1 MVDSGTSA
9 GFPRTR
15 QDFFFNRLLSGE
27 SILYNPPIMRH
38 DHVIIPVRS
47 LARVAGLMLCM
58 LVLPLSIMPVASL
71 FAAGLVEVTELLAH
85 PDHYNHQVVTVSG
98 RVSSFQL
105 ATNRDGQP
113 AFGFLLQDTAG
124 TVKVVG
130 LGKADVREGDYV
142 VVEGIFSRL
151 RQAGRAIVYN
161 EIKATSVQSMAKMNP
176 DLVG

>member
-1 MVDSGTSA
+1 M
-9 GFPRTR
+9 
-15 QDFFFNRLLSGE
+15 
-27 SILYNPPIMRH
+27 YNPTNMLQRH
-38 DHVIIPVRS
+38 DTVFGPARLRS
-47 LARVAGLMLCM
+47 LALLLGT
-58 LVLPLSIMPVASL
+58 LVLAVSTIPVGSLS
-71 FAAGLVEVTELLAH
+71 AAALVEVTELLAH
-85 PDHYNHQVVTVSG
+85 PDHYDHQVVTVSG
-98 RVSSFQL
+98 RVTSFQL
-105 ATNRDGQP
+105 ATNREGQP

-142 VVEGIFSRL
+142 VVEGVFSRL

>member
-1 MVDSGTSA
+1 M
-9 GFPRTR
+9 R
-15 QDFFFNRLLSGE
+15 
-27 SILYNPPIMRH
+27 NPYPTETF
-38 DHVIIPVRS
+38 RS
-47 LARVAGLMLCM
+47 RAGLLGLLAGTLAC
-58 LVLPLSIMPVASL
+58 VLSAMPLGAL
-71 FAAGLVEVTELLAH
+71 FASALVEVTELLAH
-85 PDHYNHQVVTVSG
+85 PDHYDHQVVTVSG
-98 RVSSFQL
+98 RVTSFQL
-105 ATNRDGQP
+105 ATNRDGHP

>member
-1 MVDSGTSA
+1 MHNAHGTQIIGSRVGMLGLLAVGLASLLMTMSG
-9 GFPRTR
+9 R
-15 QDFFFNRLLSGE
+15 
-27 SILYNPPIMRH
+27 
-38 DHVIIPVRS
+38 
-47 LARVAGLMLCM
+47 
-58 LVLPLSIMPVASL
+58 PLS
-71 FAAGLVEVTELLAH
+71 AAALVEVTELLAH
-85 PDHYNHQVVTVSG
+85 PDHYDHQVVTVSG
-98 RVSSFQL
+98 RVTNFQL

-161 EIKATSVQSMAKMNP
+161 EIKATSVQSMTKMNP

>member
-1 MVDSGTSA
+1 MIA
-9 GFPRTR
+9 PR
-15 QDFFFNRLLSGE
+15 FKVLMLGMFLLS
-27 SILYNPPIMRH
+27 
-38 DHVIIPVRS
+38 
-47 LARVAGLMLCM
+47 
-58 LVLPLSIMPVASL
+58 LSTIPVASIS
-71 FAAGLVEVTELLAH
+71 AAALVEVTELLAH

-98 RVSSFQL
+98 RVSNFQL

-142 VVEGIFSRL
+142 LVEGIFSRL

>member
-1 MVDSGTSA
+1 MYNSSKMRDSHPIETFRSRVGRLGLLA
-9 GFPRTR
+9 GA
-15 QDFFFNRLLSGE
+15 
-27 SILYNPPIMRH
+27 
-38 DHVIIPVRS
+38 
-47 LARVAGLMLCM
+47 LACM
-58 LVLPLSIMPVASL
+58 LTAMPVSTL
-71 FAAGLVEVTELLAH
+71 FASALVEVTELLAH
-85 PDHYNHQVVTVSG
+85 PDHYDHQVVTVSG
-98 RVSSFQL
+98 RVTNFQL
-105 ATNRDGQP
+105 ATNRDGHP

>member
-1 MVDSGTSA
+1 MHNTHRTETFRSA
-9 GFPRTR
+9 VGML
-15 QDFFFNRLLSGE
+15 RLLAWT
-27 SILYNPPIMRH
+27 IACVVMT
-38 DHVIIPVRS
+38 IPVD
-47 LARVAGLMLCM
+47 
-58 LVLPLSIMPVASL
+58 PLS
-71 FAAGLVEVTELLAH
+71 AAALVEVTELLAH
-85 PDHYNHQVVTVSG
+85 PDHYDHQVVTVSG
-98 RVSSFQL
+98 RVTSFQL

-142 VVEGIFSRL
+142 VVEGVFSRL

-161 EIKATSVQSMAKMNP
+161 EIKATSVQSMTKMNP

>member
-1 MVDSGTSA
+1 MRNAHGTQLIGSRVGMLGLLAVALASVLLTMSGT
-9 GFPRTR
+9 
-15 QDFFFNRLLSGE
+15 
-27 SILYNPPIMRH
+27 
-38 DHVIIPVRS
+38 
-47 LARVAGLMLCM
+47 
-58 LVLPLSIMPVASL
+58 PLS
-71 FAAGLVEVTELLAH
+71 AAALVEVTELLAH
-85 PDHYNHQVVTVSG
+85 PDHYDHQVVTVSG
-98 RVSSFQL
+98 RVTNFQL

-161 EIKATSVQSMAKMNP
+161 EIKATSVQSMTKMNP

>member
-1 MVDSGTSA
+1 MFRILGVLL
-9 GFPRTR
+9 
-15 QDFFFNRLLSGE
+15 FFLST
-27 SILYNPPIMRH
+27 M
-38 DHVIIPVRS
+38 PV
-47 LARVAGLMLCM
+47 G
-58 LVLPLSIMPVASL
+58 PLS
-71 FAAGLVEVTELLAH
+71 AAALVEVTELLAH
-85 PDHYNHQVVTVSG
+85 PDHYDHQVVTVSG
-98 RVSSFQL
+98 RVTSFQL

-130 LGKADVREGDYV
+130 LGKSDVREGDYV

-161 EIKATSVQSMAKMNP
+161 EIKATSVQSMARMNP

>member
-1 MVDSGTSA
+1 MYNPTIMLRRKDRPFSPSSSALLLLMGGTLA
-9 GFPRTR
+9 FLVLVMPPG
-15 QDFFFNRLLSGE
+15 LLS
-27 SILYNPPIMRH
+27 
-38 DHVIIPVRS
+38 
-47 LARVAGLMLCM
+47 
-58 LVLPLSIMPVASL
+58 
-71 FAAGLVEVTELLAH
+71 AAALVEVTELLAH
-85 PDHYNHQVVTVSG
+85 PDHYDHQVVTVSG

-105 ATNRDGQP
+105 ATNRDGHP

-161 EIKATSVQSMAKMNP
+161 EIKATSVQSMARMNP